1 MRTVNIEQAMAM
13 MDEDVLE
20 QFANLVVSLKTA
32 KPTEEKSKV
41 KSSISQV
48 ELKFEEMVQR
58 VDDEHILDYIIYL
71 MSEGYSKTEIMKME
85 EDFPYLDK
93 NTVYE
98 IIGFEFKER
107 NFCYRIF
114 GQKSLRN

>member
-1 MRTVNIEQAMAM
+1 MRTVNVEQAMGM

-20 QFANLVVSLKTA
+20 QFANLVVSMKNN
-32 KPTEEKSKV
+32 KKEEQPV
-41 KSSISQV
+41 VRSSISQV
-48 ELKFEEMVQR
+48 ELRFEEMVQR
-58 VDDEHILDYIIYL
+58 VNDEHILDYIIYL
-71 MSEGYSKTEIMKME
+71 MSEGYSKSEIMKME
-85 EDFPYLDK
+85 EDFEYLDR
-93 NTVYE
+93 NTVYD